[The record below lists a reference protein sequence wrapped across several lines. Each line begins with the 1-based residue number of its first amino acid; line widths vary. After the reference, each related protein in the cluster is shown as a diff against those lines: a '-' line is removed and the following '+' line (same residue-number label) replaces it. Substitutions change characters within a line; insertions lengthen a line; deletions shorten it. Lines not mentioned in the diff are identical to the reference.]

1 MTDLQV
7 MYLNAR
13 AKGARH
19 HAALRDVASRTGLDK
34 GTVDRCLRRARQQ
47 DERDA
52 RARKRANKEASKC

>member
-34 GTVDRCLRRARQQ
+34 GTVDRCLRRARRQ
-47 DERDA
+47 DEVDE
-52 RARKRANKEASKC
+52 RKRKKGAKAC